1 MRLEFRP
8 GVDFQG
14 LAAILSIRIA
24 GGAPPMKKTQHVR
37 LTGKPGNWVAV
48 ELKSRR
54 VVAEGA
60 TLKAVAKTV
69 ARKRLKHTSFTRVPS
84 PDCALIL

>member
-1 MRLEFRP
+1 
-8 GVDFQG
+8 
-14 LAAILSIRIA
+14 
-24 GGAPPMKKTQHVR
+24 MKRERVAR

-48 ELKSRR
+48 EIKTRR
-54 VVAEGA
+54 VVAEA
-60 TLKAVAKTV
+60 TTLKAVARIV